1 MILIEHNSV
10 ISLYLDKCICLN
22 YIFNLNVPLQ
32 IEVEINFTVKVWY
45 SIDYPRFT
53 LCRFKLKMAAKLQT
67 MILAVLITFLFSVRL
82 TVTGFL
88 DIEELKSIHYGID
101 ILNEPIMWTPEV
113 YKLTV

>member
-1 MILIEHNSV
+1 
-10 ISLYLDKCICLN
+10 
-22 YIFNLNVPLQ
+22 
-32 IEVEINFTVKVWY
+32 
-45 SIDYPRFT
+45 
-53 LCRFKLKMAAKLQT
+53 